1 MMAERKKLARLL
13 RLERVRAI
21 ARQTAASE
29 AARAESTL
37 AQLQALA
44 ARSGNLAAEYNGRTD
59 ARDGAD
65 LRRLV
70 QFASGLQTVCRN
82 TGADAAR
89 AQSLA
94 DLRQAELAA
103 AERSRAA
110 VADRAAATSRAIINR
125 AQAPILT
132 ARRQERSE

>member
-1 MMAERKKLARLL
+1 MNTAQRKLARLQ

-44 ARSGNLAAEYNGRTD
+44 TRSGNLAAEYNGRSD
-59 ARDGAD
+59 AVSGAD
-65 LRRLV
+65 LYRLAI
-70 QFASGLQTVCRN
+70 FACGLQSVCGN
-82 TGADAAR
+82 TRADAVR

-94 DLRQAELAA
+94 DLRQGDLAE
-103 AERSRAA
+103 AERRRAA
-110 VADRAAATSRAIINR
+110 VADRVDIMSHDIAAAM
-125 AQAPILT
+125 QAPILA
-132 ARRQERSE
+132 ARRKDRVR